1 MEVEVVELEVL
12 AKIITP
18 ASEQEESVSTI
29 EERIT
34 LAVVVLIMV
43 LPVEDLVDKEVVV
56 MVITPRVLPVLL
68 ILAAVAEPVRLE
80 DPVLLLFRLLYN
92 KCRIQFRV
100 IRRPLINLKIFPAS
114 IRRKLQCVL
123 VS

>member
-1 MEVEVVELEVL
+1 VEVVELEVL

-43 LPVEDLVDKEVVV
+43 LPVEDLVD
-56 MVITPRVLPVLL
+56 
-68 ILAAVAEPVRLE
+68 
-80 DPVLLLFRLLYN
+80 
-92 KCRIQFRV
+92 
-100 IRRPLINLKIFPAS
+100 
-114 IRRKLQCVL
+114 
-123 VS
+123 